1 MLKKYALLLILSRM
15 RKGRLDIMNKSLET
29 ARQRF
34 LESIQDLS
42 ETELSDVLE
51 FAQKIEARRCEK
63 LKGADNIE
71 K

>member
-1 MLKKYALLLILSRM
+1 
-15 RKGRLDIMNKSLET
+15 MNKSLET